1 MGRFFVELKLANR
14 IDAADAQRGLLAPEK
29 VRQVTVSG
37 LVDTGATRL
46 VIPTSVAE
54 QLGAREV
61 GEIQVRYADRRRETR
76 QLVDDVLVELQGR
89 LATFRAV
96 VEPNR
101 DSVIIGAI
109 VLEELDFLVDCVTR
123 KLYPRDPDHMTSE
136 IEWVA
141 S

>member
-1 MGRFFVELKLANR
+1 MGRFFVGVKLANR
-14 IDAADAQRGLLAPEK
+14 IDVADAQRGLLAPEN

-46 VIPTSVAE
+46 VIPASVAE

-61 GEIQVRYADRRRETR
+61 GEIQVRYADLRETR
-76 QLVDDVLVELQGR
+76 QLVDDVLVEIQGR

-109 VLEELDFLVDCVTR
+109 VLEELDFLVDCVAR
-123 KLYPRDPDHMTSE
+123 KLYPRDPDHVTSE
-136 IEWVA
+136 IELVA

>member
-1 MGRFFVELKLANR
+1 MGRFFVGLRLANR
-14 IDAADAQRGLLAPEK
+14 IDVTDAQRGLLAPEN

-46 VIPTSVAE
+46 VIPASVAE

-61 GEIQVRYADRRRETR
+61 GEIQVRYADLRETR
-76 QLVDDVLVELQGR
+76 QLVDDVLVEIQGR

-109 VLEELDFLVDCVTR
+109 VLEELDFLVDCVAR
-123 KLYPRDPDHMTSE
+123 KLYPRDPDHVTSE
-136 IEWVA
+136 IELVA

>member
-1 MGRFFVELKLANR
+1 MGRCSVGLKRANR
-14 IDAADAQRGLLAPEK
+14 IDVADAQRGLLSPEN
-29 VRQVTVSG
+29 VRQVTISG

-54 QLGAREV
+54 QLGARKV
-61 GEIQVRYADRRRETR
+61 GEIQVRYADRRRATR

-96 VEPNR
+96 LEPNR

-109 VLEELDFLVDCVTR
+109 VLEELDFLVDCVAR

-136 IEWVA
+136 IELI
-141 S
+141 SS

>member
-1 MGRFFVELKLANR
+1 MGRCSVGLKRANR
-14 IDAADAQRGLLAPEK
+14 IDVADAQRGLLSPEN
-29 VRQVTVSG
+29 VRQVTISG

-54 QLGAREV
+54 QLGARKV
-61 GEIQVRYADRRRETR
+61 GEIQVRYADRRRATR

-101 DSVIIGAI
+101 DSVIIGAMC
-109 VLEELDFLVDCVTR
+109 LKNLTFLLTVSLGNCIRVTQ
-123 KLYPRDPDHMTSE
+123 TT
-136 IEWVA
+136 
-141 S
+141 

>member
-1 MGRFFVELKLANR
+1 MGRFFVGLRLANR
-14 IDAADAQRGLLAPEK
+14 IDVTDAQRGLLAPEN

-46 VIPTSVAE
+46 VIPASVAE

-61 GEIQVRYADRRRETR
+61 GEIQVRYADLRETR
-76 QLVDDVLVELQGR
+76 QLVDDVLVEIQGR

-109 VLEELDFLVDCVTR
+109 VLEELDFLVDCVAR
-123 KLYPRDPDHMTSE
+123 KLYPRDPDHITSE
-136 IEWVA
+136 IELVA